1 MKKALSSPDLRVLV
15 EDWQSLIGARVEQVQ
30 RPEANLLHFKLR
42 HRQRGGLRLLVDLQG
57 WTWLGDA
64 PAGAPTSGGFITE
77 LRRHI
82 RKARLERVAQLGADR
97 ILELHFSIGEARPV
111 LLLEL
116 FHRGNALLCEE
127 GVIVQA
133 LRRQKFRHRTLSPG
147 QPYQPP
153 PSTFDPFGADAAQ
166 VAE

>member
-15 EDWQSLIGARVEQVQ
+15 EGWQSLIGARVEQVQ

-42 HRQRGGLRLLVDLQG
+42 HRQHGGLRLLVDLQG

-82 RKARLERVAQLGADR
+82 RKARLEHVAQLSADR
-97 ILELHFSIGEARPV
+97 ILELRFSVGEARP
-111 LLLEL
+111 
-116 FHRGNALLCEE
+116 
-127 GVIVQA
+127 
-133 LRRQKFRHRTLSPG
+133 
-147 QPYQPP
+147 
-153 PSTFDPFGADAAQ
+153 
-166 VAE
+166 